1 MARQSLELKVG
12 ATVIAALIILVFGVM
27 WGKNYRLTTGQQM
40 VQFSFDNSS
49 GLKPGDPVTVSGVN
63 KGQVSA
69 IELDRGR
76 AIITIMLDRNVELYP
91 DFRAYITAVELMGGK
106 KVEILPGTIEPRLDL
121 TALTEPLVGT
131 QTVGF
136 PELMLVA
143 SDLAGRTIH
152 IAARL
157 DTTLALVNAVL
168 DKDRLQQPLH
178 HALTDL
184 QTTTT
189 KLRRLL
195 EDNETLL
202 QRVATD
208 VDYTTSELRAVVERR
223 SHGVDSTL
231 IALAEA
237 SGRLNEFSKT
247 LEEISKRV
255 RNKEGAVGRL
265 LYDDQLIVS
274 LERAVLRVD
283 STANDLRLHLGRYL
297 KGANVNLFNL
307 LNF

>member
-1 MARQSLELKVG
+1 MTRHSLELKVG
-12 ATVIAALIILVFGVM
+12 ATAIAALVILVFGVM
-27 WGKNYRLTTGQQM
+27 WGKNYRLATGQQP
-40 VQFSFDNSS
+40 VRFSFDNSS
-49 GLKPGDPVTVSGVN
+49 GLKLGDPVTVSGVN

-76 AIITIMLDRNVELYP
+76 AIITIMLDREIELYS

-106 KVEILPGTIEPRLDL
+106 KVEILPGRADPRFNL
-121 TALTEPLVGT
+121 TTLTEPLVGT

-143 SDLAGRTIH
+143 SDLAGRTVH

-157 DTTLALVNAVL
+157 DTTLALVNSVL

-178 HALTDL
+178 IALTDL

-195 EDNETLL
+195 DDNETLL
-202 QRVATD
+202 QRVAAN
-208 VDYTTSELRAVVERR
+208 VDYTTTELRAVVERR
-223 SHGVDSTL
+223 SNGVDSTL

-297 KGANVNLFNL
+297 SGANVNLFNL